1 MGGFYSIQDPD
12 RPESEANPPSRK
24 LEPAQVIPLLESKT
38 ISLPSEEEIKDKGK
52 SDWIAKTL
60 VVIQLSWFTA
70 QCIARAIE
78 HLPIT
83 EFETVTLAYAV
94 VTFGMYVVWW
104 DKPSNINCPIRVPNN
119 LIDFSK
125 PVFKDS
131 KEEKTEKILPDS
143 GWDSKREEYIAAAIM
158 ISIGTAHGAVH
169 FIPWSSEFPSHKHQV
184 LWRLSS
190 IIMVLFPI
198 ALVLDTFV
206 MRFADAERYRGSS
219 VKSIFKFVGLTLI
232 FAILLVYT
240 FARITILVLALI
252 DLKHLPL
259 AAFKDVDWTSF
270 LPHL

>member
-1 MGGFYSIQDPD
+1 MGGFYSIQNPD
-12 RPESEANPPSRK
+12 QPESEANPPARK
-24 LEPAQVIPLLESKT
+24 LEPEQVIRLLDSKT

-60 VVIQLSWFTA
+60 VVIQLSWFTI

-78 HLPIT
+78 HLTIT

-125 PVFKDS
+125 PVQKDS
-131 KEEKTEKILPDS
+131 REETEKILPAS
-143 GWDSKREEYIAAAIM
+143 TWDSKREEYIAATIM
-158 ISIGTAHGAVH
+158 ISIGTALGAVH

-190 IIMVLFPI
+190 IIMVLFPVTLI
-198 ALVLDTFV
+198 LDTFIV
-206 MRFADAERYRGSS
+206 KFADAERFRGSH
-219 VKSIFKFVGLTLI
+219 VKSIFKFIGFTLL
-232 FAILLVYT
+232 FATFLIYA
-240 FARITILVLALI
+240 FARATTLVLALI
-252 DLKHLPL
+252 DLKYLPSV
-259 AAFKDVDWTSF
+259 AYKDVEWTSF